1 MRKEII
7 KKREFTLNFSSV
19 TNSSRICVLDHNS
32 GKCSSVDI
40 NIFDQD
46 FQYRIK
52 QDFPSIIADLIDIAV
67 AVHASDRLSEQKLD
81 QSQTYINVILP
92 VRNLTQMTNEFREK
106 LEDLLEWATGSRWS
120 FTFQKRILGE
130 RNTELQHV
138 VATIPEDCE
147 VALWSGGLD
156 ALAGLCT
163 RLQLNPSKSFLLFGT
178 GSNDTVYSRQEDVFN
193 ALKKLFPN
201 RLYLCRVPIRF
212 SDSYFYKK
220 NKISRARGV
229 VFTFLGAACAH
240 LMNQNALYLYEN
252 GIGAIN
258 LPYIKSSIGLD
269 HSRSVHPITLLKV
282 SDVLS
287 DLLGQSFTVNNPFLF
302 WTKAEMCRSLFEN
315 RSINVVKL
323 TSSCDSPHRKQ
334 PTQCGYC
341 SSCLLRKQSL
351 SASMIRD
358 ETRYVVPHGEQP
370 KGDVTLHF
378 RHMKDQVSVLKS
390 ILDIDS
396 APSTQWEALT
406 QRFPELD
413 DIVDRMCTVEEM
425 PNENLKA
432 HLIRLYQSY
441 ISEWSIVESDMVKDC
456 IKSDSFKI
464 FRL

>member
-163 RLQLNPSKSFLLFGT
+163 RLQLNPSKSF
-178 GSNDTVYSRQEDVFN
+178 Y
-193 ALKKLFPN
+193 
-201 RLYLCRVPIRF
+201 Y
-212 SDSYFYKK
+212 
-220 NKISRARGV
+220 
-229 VFTFLGAACAH
+229 
-240 LMNQNALYLYEN
+240 
-252 GIGAIN
+252 
-258 LPYIKSSIGLD
+258 
-269 HSRSVHPITLLKV
+269 
-282 SDVLS
+282 
-287 DLLGQSFTVNNPFLF
+287 LGQEV
-302 WTKAEMCRSLFEN
+302 
-315 RSINVVKL
+315 
-323 TSSCDSPHRKQ
+323 
-334 PTQCGYC
+334 
-341 SSCLLRKQSL
+341 
-351 SASMIRD
+351 MIR
-358 ETRYVVPHGEQP
+358 YIPA
-370 KGDVTLHF
+370 KKMYLTL
-378 RHMKDQVSVLKS
+378 
-390 ILDIDS
+390 
-396 APSTQWEALT
+396 
-406 QRFPELD
+406 
-413 DIVDRMCTVEEM
+413 
-425 PNENLKA
+425 
-432 HLIRLYQSY
+432 
-441 ISEWSIVESDMVKDC
+441 
-456 IKSDSFKI
+456 
-464 FRL
+464 

>member
-1 MRKEII
+1 
-7 KKREFTLNFSSV
+7 
-19 TNSSRICVLDHNS
+19 
-32 GKCSSVDI
+32 
-40 NIFDQD
+40 
-46 FQYRIK
+46 
-52 QDFPSIIADLIDIAV
+52 
-67 AVHASDRLSEQKLD
+67 
-81 QSQTYINVILP
+81 
-92 VRNLTQMTNEFREK
+92 
-106 LEDLLEWATGSRWS
+106 
-120 FTFQKRILGE
+120 
-130 RNTELQHV
+130 
-138 VATIPEDCE
+138 
-147 VALWSGGLD
+147 
-156 ALAGLCT
+156 
-163 RLQLNPSKSFLLFGT
+163 
-178 GSNDTVYSRQEDVFN
+178 
-193 ALKKLFPN
+193 
-201 RLYLCRVPIRF
+201 
-212 SDSYFYKK
+212 
-220 NKISRARGV
+220 
-229 VFTFLGAACAH
+229 
-240 LMNQNALYLYEN
+240 MNQNALYLYEN

-378 RHMKDQVSVLKS
+378 RHMKDQVSVLRS

-441 ISEWSIVESDMVKDC
+441 ISEWSIVESDMIKDS